1 VKWLRL
7 IINLRSSF
15 WFVPSLIVA
24 ISIGMAIAMVEV
36 DSAESDLWLARW
48 PRLFGAGADGARQ
61 MLSTLAGSMMS
72 IMGITFSMTLVALAL
87 ASGQYTS
94 RILRTFMRSRVTQA
108 TLGVFAGVFVYCL
121 IVLKTIRGGDD
132 AGFVPGLAVFF
143 GFVLALV
150 GVGVLIYFIHH
161 IATSI
166 QATTIVS
173 AIAHETIAAVDHM
186 FPREQGQAADEDE
199 AQVLRSLEEMPWQTV
214 SAEANG
220 YIQSVD
226 GEALLRLAQDERTIV
241 RMERGIGE
249 FVVRDTALASLALEN
264 PADPEMQA
272 ALRACFSI
280 SRNRTVDQDP
290 AFGIRQI
297 VDIALKALSPGSND
311 TSTAVICLDY
321 LTAILA
327 RLASREFPRLR
338 RYSGDELRVVA
349 IAPSFVGL
357 LTEGLSEIR
366 RSAAGNVA
374 IMASMLHA
382 IGVIGSRTTSQ
393 GRRRALRQHVHQ
405 IAELADKTVGSKH
418 DRAWIE
424 RILTKV
430 RDALAPEPATSAA
443 RAERR
448 REGAPMNG

>member
-1 VKWLRL
+1 
-7 IINLRSSF
+7 
-15 WFVPSLIVA
+15 
-24 ISIGMAIAMVEV
+24 
-36 DSAESDLWLARW
+36 
-48 PRLFGAGADGARQ
+48 
-61 MLSTLAGSMMS
+61 
-72 IMGITFSMTLVALAL
+72 
-87 ASGQYTS
+87 
-94 RILRTFMRSRVTQA
+94 
-108 TLGVFAGVFVYCL
+108 
-121 IVLKTIRGGDD
+121 
-132 AGFVPGLAVFF
+132 
-143 GFVLALV
+143 
-150 GVGVLIYFIHH
+150 
-161 IATSI
+161 
-166 QATTIVS
+166 
-173 AIAHETIAAVDHM
+173 
-186 FPREQGQAADEDE
+186 
-199 AQVLRSLEEMPWQTV
+199 
-214 SAEANG
+214 
-220 YIQSVD
+220 
-226 GEALLRLAQDERTIV
+226 
-241 RMERGIGE
+241 MERGIGE

-280 SRNRTVDQDP
+280 SRNRTVDQGP

-338 RYSGDELRVVA
+338 RDSGDELRVVA